1 MLLVSH
7 RGNLNG
13 SDPVLENSPEYILL
27 ALNKG
32 YDVEIDVWFYKNSFY
47 LGHDEPL
54 YKINK
59 TFLTNKKFWCHAKNI
74 KAMDKML
81 KNNIHCFWHQNDKL
95 TLTNKNIPWCFPNA
109 FIKNGITV
117 VLNKDK
123 KILNKKYF
131 GICTDYILYYN
142 RLLNA

>member
-1 MLLVSH
+1 MLLISH

-13 SDPVLENSPEYILL
+13 SNSVLENSPEYILL

-32 YDVEIDVWFYKNSFY
+32 YDVEIDVWFHKNNFY
-47 LGHDEPL
+47 LGHDKPL

-59 TFLTNKKFWCHAKNI
+59 NFLINKKFWCHAKNI
-74 KAMDKML
+74 EAMDKML
-81 KNNIHCFWHQNDKL
+81 KNNIHCFWHQTDKL
-95 TLTNKNIPWCFPNA
+95 TLTNKNIPWCFPNT

-117 VLNKDK
+117 ILNKNK
-123 KILNKKYF
+123 KILNKKCF

-142 RLLNA
+142 RLLNS